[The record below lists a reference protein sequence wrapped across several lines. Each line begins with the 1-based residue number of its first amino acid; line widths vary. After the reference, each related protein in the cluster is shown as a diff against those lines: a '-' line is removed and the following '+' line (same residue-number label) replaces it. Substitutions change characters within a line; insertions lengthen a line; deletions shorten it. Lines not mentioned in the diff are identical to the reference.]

1 MASVTP
7 LPTPPAISRRD
18 YFAGLAMQALLRNR
32 NAAATTGSLLDK
44 DTELLANAAWNM
56 ADVMLRQDERR
67 KIEEQQEEDQILQD
81 TPAL

>member
-1 MASVTP
+1 
-7 LPTPPAISRRD
+7 
-18 YFAGLAMQALLRNR
+18 MQALLRNR

-81 TPAL
+81 TSAL

>member
-32 NAAATTGSLLDK
+32 NAAATTGSVLDK

-81 TPAL
+81 TSAL